1 MPKPISWR
9 QFVNKF
15 KELGFNGPYAGGKH
29 LFMVKDSLKI
39 RIPNCHRGD
48 ISGALVKEI
57 LRQAGISNKEW
68 EE

>member
-1 MPKPISWR
+1 MPKPIGWR

-29 LFMVKDSLKI
+29 LFMVRDSFKI
-39 RIPNCHRGD
+39 RIPNRHKGD

-68 EE
+68 E